1 MVKKC
6 DSCTQFKCG
15 DGQCTLKQWKCN
27 RVKDCIDGS
36 DEVVINFLLTEREVC
51 SLYREISDRGLFYA
65 DRARRTRFVQKDRGP
80 IFLCIYRASEVNKKL
95 NRAFIGIYILGFKL
109 IKRRF
114 ISRRDAPACMHVPIA
129 SGCWIITCT
138 YIAYIFYQSYPFI
151 LYYLE
156 IRTIQVIL
164 WYLININL

>member
-65 DRARRTRFVQKDRGP
+65 CRPSPYRTRFVQKDRGP

-95 NRAFIGIYILGFKL
+95 NRAFIGIYILSFKL

-114 ISRRDAPACMHVPIA
+114 ISRRDAPAC
-129 SGCWIITCT
+129 T
-138 YIAYIFYQSYPFI
+138 YRSRVAAG
-151 LYYLE
+151 L
-156 IRTIQVIL
+156 
-164 WYLININL
+164 